1 MHKEEHMAEII
12 KFIYV
17 MIMIFLISKNVDGKL
32 FFYPFQ
38 FFYLLYTQF
47 YSLFFLVIAAVFSCL
62 QDSECPHNLCPA
74 PSESNCIYGVCNC
87 VIKSTNYHDR

>member
-1 MHKEEHMAEII
+1 MAEII

-17 MIMIFLISKNVDGKL
+17 MIMILLISKNVD
-32 FFYPFQ
+32 
-38 FFYLLYTQF
+38 
-47 YSLFFLVIAAVFSCL
+47 AAVFSCL

-87 VIKSTNYHDR
+87 VIKTTDYHDRGN